1 MEPGQGAD
9 RGSHL
14 QPKCVMV
21 MSWGSQVRW
30 GHGLDFTA
38 LGFPI
43 CKVDVVLRRLRQ
55 CRTLPKAWGLVCAQ
69 EMLGA
74 LMIIVVVIIVVV
86 VCQTESTLAGHGS
99 QLASVIWDMFWS
111 AKPA

>member
-30 GHGLDFTA
+30 GNGLDLTG

-74 LMIIVVVIIVVV
+74 LVIIIVVVIVVV
-86 VCQTESTLAGHGS
+86 WQTESTLAGHGR

>member
-1 MEPGQGAD
+1 MTGVQTCALPI
-9 RGSHL
+9 S
-14 QPKCVMV
+14 
-21 MSWGSQVRW
+21 
-30 GHGLDFTA
+30 A

-43 CKVDVVLRRLRQ
+43 CNVDVVLRRLRQ

-86 VCQTESTLAGHGS
+86 VWQMESTLAGHGS